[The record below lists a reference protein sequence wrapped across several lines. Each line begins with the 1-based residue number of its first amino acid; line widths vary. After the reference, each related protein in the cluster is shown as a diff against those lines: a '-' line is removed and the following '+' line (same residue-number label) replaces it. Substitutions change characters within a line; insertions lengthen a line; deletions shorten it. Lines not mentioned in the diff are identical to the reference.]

1 MLAIQEPARAFPLPS
16 GFSVACGFP
25 VSTARTADGLFWIA
39 FVSLSWLIVRWL
51 VVPTALPT
59 APVEMTMLLMVL
71 YWPMRPG
78 AALEISVRIWI
89 IQEDTYGVT
98 NRYQASCVA
107 DVLEFP

>member
-59 APVEMTMLLMVL
+59 APVEMPMLLMVV
-71 YWPMRPG
+71 YWPLRPG
-78 AALEISVRIWI
+78 AALEISVRIWLI
-89 IQEDTYGVT
+89 KPDTAGSPIRMPPVL
-98 NRYQASCVA
+98 VA
-107 DVLEFP
+107 AL